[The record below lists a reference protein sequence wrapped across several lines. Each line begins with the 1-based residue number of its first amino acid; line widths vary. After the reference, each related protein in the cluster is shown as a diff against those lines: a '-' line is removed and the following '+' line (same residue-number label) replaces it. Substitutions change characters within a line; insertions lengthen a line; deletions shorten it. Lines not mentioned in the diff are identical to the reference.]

1 MICGAP
7 VGAGMWTVAE
17 SLQIRMFVEQ
27 AMLADGID
35 SRRTQLCWALE
46 EFAVALHRLG
56 AAGPKTELTGHLSG
70 AAEYTRQAIIA
81 DDTARF
87 MKCMRMVITGLNAAD
102 EVARTAARA

>member
-1 MICGAP
+1 
-7 VGAGMWTVAE
+7 MWTVIE

-27 AMLADGID
+27 AMLAETID

-46 EFAVALHRLG
+46 DLAVARHRLE
-56 AAGPKTELTGHLSG
+56 AAGPKTEITGHLSG
-70 AAEYTRQAIIA
+70 AAEYARQAVIA

-102 EVARTAARA
+102 EAARAAVRQ